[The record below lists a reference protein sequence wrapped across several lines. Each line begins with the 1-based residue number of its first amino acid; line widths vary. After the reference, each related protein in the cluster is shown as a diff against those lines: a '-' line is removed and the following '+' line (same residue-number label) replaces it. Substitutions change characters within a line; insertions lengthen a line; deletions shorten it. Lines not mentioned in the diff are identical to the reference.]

1 MISCFCFR
9 LDFLFYKKK
18 KSKMVRLN
26 VDQMSR
32 YVSPV
37 NPSAFPTL
45 AISLL
50 GKTIEM
56 NIKNSFLKLHS
67 RYWRFFNGMVFC
79 LWGHKYEIYTWLE
92 NRNSYRSVRK
102 SYLNFSFENDVC
114 YGILVL
120 HQFFSA
126 TVVCFSSFGL
136 EYSSK

>member
-1 MISCFCFR
+1 MGVGKLSEYENKLIEKARKELNGNIEKGLEFAKQYLAKSKQTCFLFTCQETAQIKIQVISCFCFR

-79 LWGHKYEIYTWLE
+79 L
-92 NRNSYRSVRK
+92 
-102 SYLNFSFENDVC
+102 
-114 YGILVL
+114 
-120 HQFFSA
+120 
-126 TVVCFSSFGL
+126 
-136 EYSSK
+136 

>member
-1 MISCFCFR
+1 
-9 LDFLFYKKK
+9 
-18 KSKMVRLN
+18 MVRLN

-37 NPSAFPTL
+37 NPSAFSTL

-79 LWGHKYEIYTWLE
+79 L
-92 NRNSYRSVRK
+92 
-102 SYLNFSFENDVC
+102 
-114 YGILVL
+114 
-120 HQFFSA
+120 
-126 TVVCFSSFGL
+126 
-136 EYSSK
+136 